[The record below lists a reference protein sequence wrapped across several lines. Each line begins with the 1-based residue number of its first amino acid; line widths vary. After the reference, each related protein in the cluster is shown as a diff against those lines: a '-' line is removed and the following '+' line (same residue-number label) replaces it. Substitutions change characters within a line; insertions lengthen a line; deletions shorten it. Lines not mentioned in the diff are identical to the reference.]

1 MPTIQIRALLAGAIA
16 LAVLAAPIAAFAKEV
31 KVTITNFA
39 FDPAVATVAVGDS
52 VTFVNADDTVHSV
65 IADDGSFHTDGL
77 DTNDKASVSFAKA
90 GTFAYHCGLHPFMQG
105 KIVVK

>member
-1 MPTIQIRALLAGAIA
+1 MRQLPSMAAGAI
-16 LAVLAAPIAAFAKEV
+16 LAISLAAAPAFAKEV

-39 FDPAVATVAVGDS
+39 FDPQVATVAKGDT
-52 VTFVNADDTVHSV
+52 VTFVNGDDTVHSV

-77 DTNDKASVSFAKA
+77 DTNDKASVTFAKA